1 MLLSFPSNARH
12 GQESARQRSTISQNA
27 VALPLRDELSGMAV
41 IVVAFISTWCG
52 VLSLLHWNEH
62 GTIISFKVEDRHP
75 LQHLRRL
82 GSSFLQARFAG
93 YMLLQCCWYD
103 NFTGY
108 LCCIARLL
116 IRVDMPNN
124 IVRETNNLV
133 AGSFCHFGKTFGLC
147 LILKCV
153 CWEVDS

>member
-1 MLLSFPSNARH
+1 MLLSFPSNARR

-27 VALPLRDELSGMAV
+27 VALPLRDEFSGMAV

-147 LILKCV
+147 LILKCI